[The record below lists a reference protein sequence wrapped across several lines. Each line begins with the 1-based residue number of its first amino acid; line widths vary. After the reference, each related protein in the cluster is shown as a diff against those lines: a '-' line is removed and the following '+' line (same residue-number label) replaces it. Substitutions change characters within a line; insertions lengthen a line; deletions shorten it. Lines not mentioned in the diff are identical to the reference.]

1 MNILIIGSGGR
12 EHAIAMALSKSP
24 SKKQLFALPGNPGI
38 SEYCECIDI
47 DPSNFREI
55 KNFAKNNSID
65 LVIVGPEVPICE
77 GITDYLK
84 EYKIDVFAP
93 SLEASKLE
101 SSKKFTKEI
110 AFENNIPTGEAK
122 WFDNYADACLYLE
135 KLEAPYV
142 IKADGLA
149 AGKGVAICE
158 DLNGAKNSL
167 EDVFN
172 GKFGSGQ
179 SVLIEEFLYG
189 QELSYFAITD
199 GKEILPLIG
208 AQDHKRLLD
217 KDEGPNTGGMGAY
230 CPPPMLSTELEN
242 KIMKQILEPTIYGL
256 RKRGIEYKGVLFA
269 GLMVKENQ
277 PSLIEYNI
285 RFGDP
290 ETQALLMLMKSDFAE
305 LLFETVNGNI
315 NNYNLEWEKKKAIT
329 VVLANEGYPSQY
341 NKNAEIYGIEDAE
354 KNPNVK
360 VFHAGTSIIDGS
372 LMATGGRVLN
382 VTSIADTLELA
393 REHAYS
399 AIEKITYKGK
409 VYRNDIAWRALSKIT

>member
-24 SKKQLFALPGNPGI
+24 NNNRLFALPGNPGI
-38 SEYCECIDI
+38 REYCECIDI
-47 DPSNFREI
+47 DVSNFREI
-55 KNFAKNNSID
+55 KNFSKNNNID
-65 LVIVGPEVPICE
+65 LVIVGPEVPICD
-77 GITDYLK
+77 GISDYLK
-84 EYKIDVFAP
+84 GHKIDVFAP
-93 SLEASKLE
+93 SQEASKLE

-110 AFENNIPTGEAK
+110 AFENNIPTGKAK
-122 WFDNYADACLYLE
+122 WFNNQTEASVYLE
-135 KLEAPYV
+135 KLEPPYV

-158 DLNGAKNSL
+158 NIKDANNSL
-167 EDVFN
+167 IDIFD

-189 QELSYFAITD
+189 EELSYFAITD

-230 CPPPMLSTELEN
+230 CPPPMLSSELEN
-242 KIMKQILEPTIYGL
+242 KIMMQILEPTIYGL
-256 RKRGIEYKGVLFA
+256 KKRGIEYKGILFA
-269 GLMVKENQ
+269 GLMVKENE

-290 ETQALLMLMKSDFAE
+290 ETQALLMLLKSDFTE
-305 LLFETVNGNI
+305 LLIETMNGNI
-315 NNYNLEWEKKKAIT
+315 KNYNLEWEKKRAIT
-329 VVLANEGYPSQY
+329 VVLANNGYPSQY
-341 NKNAEIYGIEDAE
+341 NTNAEIHGIKEAE

-360 VFHAGTSIIDGS
+360 VFHAGTSISNGA
-372 LMATGGRVLN
+372 LTATGGRVLN
-382 VTSIADTLELA
+382 VTSMADTLEEA
-393 REHAYS
+393 RRHAYS
-399 AIEKITYKGK
+399 AIEKISYKGK
-409 VYRNDIAWRALSKIT
+409 IYRNDIAWRALSKIT